1 MLKVLEERDLPVSE
15 LLAVASDRSAGRMVV
30 FRGKE
35 VQVIGMEMAVDMK
48 PDLALFSA
56 GGSTSLEWAPR
67 FAEVGC
73 TVIDNSSAWRM
84 HADKKLVVPEV
95 NGDVLTVEDRIIAN
109 PNCSTIQLVMA
120 LAPLHQTF
128 RVKRVVVS
136 TYQAVTGTG
145 TPGTTFAGQG
155 VDGSDAVVG
164 TTGADDDTNGALI
177 ASLASLALVKAAAI
191 ADPFGGS
198 EAVPGAVITY
208 TLTATVA
215 GSGSISD
222 LRVTDIIPTGTTYE
236 AGTLALD
243 AASLTDADDADAGKA
258 GASGIDV
265 LIGSAAAGSNYTIT
279 FNVKIDAQQIR
290 QALTNLI
297 KNAGEATET
306 WRETHGPDP
315 AYVPNIRVQSRRED
329 GHAVITIADN
339 GIGLPEDRARLFEP
353 YVTTR
358 DKGTGLGLPIVKK
371 IIEEHGG
378 SLALEDAPA
387 FEAGAHAGA
396 MAVIRLPVTPVHEIE
411 LDQKQEAV

>member
-1 MLKVLEERDLPVSE
+1 MTYAHIRTAACSLAIATALVSTNAMAEGVPAGTLIENTATASYTDGSGTQTVDSNTVTVKVDE
-15 LLAVASDRSAGRMVV
+15 LLDVAIASQDAGAVAVSGGSVV
-30 FRGKE
+30 LTFEITNTGNGPE
-35 VQVIGMEMAVDMK
+35 AYDLTADPSVTGNDFDMTIDGIAVDTNGNGVYD
-48 PDLALFSA
+48 PGVDAILGASEATPEILAD
-56 GGSTSLEWAPR
+56 GT
-67 FAEVGC
+67 
-73 TVIDNSSAWRM
+73 
-84 HADKKLVVPEV
+84 
-95 NGDVLTVEDRIIAN
+95 LTVFI
-109 PNCSTIQLVMA
+109 
-120 LAPLHQTF
+120 LATPPAGVTDGQT
-128 RVKRVVVS
+128 S
-136 TYQAVTGTG
+136 EINLLAEAVTGTG

-279 FNVKIDAQQIR
+279 FNVKID
-290 QALTNLI
+290 
-297 KNAGEATET
+297 
-306 WRETHGPDP
+306 
-315 AYVPNIRVQSRRED
+315 
-329 GHAVITIADN
+329 
-339 GIGLPEDRARLFEP
+339 
-353 YVTTR
+353 
-358 DKGTGLGLPIVKK
+358 
-371 IIEEHGG
+371 
-378 SLALEDAPA
+378 
-387 FEAGAHAGA
+387 
-396 MAVIRLPVTPVHEIE
+396 
-411 LDQKQEAV
+411 